1 MRKIIC
7 DRCGGEI
14 TGSRIG
20 YLAANWRSASDDSLM
35 QDNPY
40 EAMDFCENCMR
51 NILMI
56 IDNKIE
62 ADEPEPAEEEPEEPE
77 EDDDAEDPDEDQ
89 EDEEEGEKPEP
100 IPKHLPPVTASKG
113 VNLRKLRELVKEGK
127 TAQQIADELG
137 CSVASYYKCRKLA
150 EQMWKEGK
158 L

>member
-7 DRCGGEI
+7 DRCGAEI
-14 TGSRIG
+14 TGPRIG
-20 YLAANWRSASDDSLM
+20 YLAANWRLASDDSLM

-40 EAMDFCENCMR
+40 EEKDFCENCMK
-51 NILMI
+51 NILLV

-62 ADEPEPAEEEPEEPE
+62 TDPEPVEEDPEEPE
-77 EDDDAEDPDEDQ
+77 EDDVDEDPEEDQ
-89 EDEEEGEKPEP
+89 EEEEEEEKPEP
-100 IPKHLPPVTASKG
+100 IPKHLPPVTTSKG

-137 CSVASYYKCRKLA
+137 CSVASYYKYRKQA
-150 EQMWKEGK
+150 ENLWKEGI